1 MDTDG
6 SFEEEQSLSV
16 CRYITSKTWYYKQI
30 GNYQVTMEPT
40 SLPFWAW
47 LKNNSSPSSAW

>member
-16 CRYITSKTWYYKQI
+16 CRYITSKTWYYKQTE
-30 GNYQVTMEPT
+30 NYQVTMEPT
-40 SLPFWAW
+40 SLPFCAW
-47 LKNNSSPSSAW
+47 LKNNCFPSSAW